1 MTNNTTTQEQLK
13 IVKEKS
19 KTLNMKIKMMNEI
32 VNGLEL
38 QSSRCSYEQRQLE
51 RRLKEEESILAVK
64 KKREKENAKR
74 KKEDEE
80 LQKDY
85 GINTEDLSSY
95 KNENLTH
102 LCECL
107 RNIKEQHGS
116 KRHVRNIISKALR
129 NYNMFYK
136 FRNANI
142 LMVHNSSAGIR
153 VWGECDFDITKE
165 QLRLNHMKEQL
176 RLNQMKE
183 KFGDE
188 QDEADEAEAEAF
200 DVTLNAFV
208 DEDTGYYK
216 TKDDYFIYNQ
226 DGDCV
231 GEMVNGEFV
240 QGEYS

>member
-1 MTNNTTTQEQLK
+1 
-13 IVKEKS
+13 
-19 KTLNMKIKMMNEI
+19 MKNEI

-38 QSSRCSYEQRQLE
+38 QSNRCIYEQIQLE

-153 VWGECDFDITKE
+153 VWSECDFDITKE

-188 QDEADEAEAEAF
+188 QDEAESF
-200 DVTLNAFV
+200 DVTMNTFV
-208 DEDTGYYK
+208 DKDTGYYK
-216 TKDDYFIYNQ
+216 TMDEDFIYNQ
-226 DGDCV
+226 VGDCV
-231 GEMVNGEFV
+231 GEMVDGEFV
-240 QGEYS
+240 RGEYS

>member
-1 MTNNTTTQEQLK
+1 MTIQEQLK
-13 IVKEKS
+13 IVEEKS

-32 VNGLEL
+32 VNDLEL
-38 QSSRCSYEQRQLE
+38 QSRRCSCEKRQLE

-64 KKREKENAKR
+64 KNREKENAKR
-74 KKEDEE
+74 KKEEEE

-85 GINTEDLSSY
+85 GINTKDLSSY
-95 KNENLTH
+95 NNKRFSH
-102 LCECL
+102 LCEFL

-136 FRNANI
+136 FPGNANI

-153 VWGECDFDITKE
+153 VWSECDFDITKE

-188 QDEADEAEAEAF
+188 EDEAESF
-200 DVTLNAFV
+200 DVTMNTFV
-208 DEDTGYYK
+208 DKDTGYYK
-216 TKDDYFIYNQ
+216 TMDEDFIYNQ
-226 DGDCV
+226 VGECV
-231 GEMVNGEFV
+231 GEMVDGEFV